1 ADWLPDLVSD
11 RPGPFGRIHPAG
23 RQPEVLAN
31 RQAVEETRDLGL
43 HPDPSPRDG
52 VRVMAGDVVAPKQ
65 NAPGRRLELP
75 GEQLEQRALASAVG
89 PDETAQL
96 PLGKREIDAADGLD
110 AAEADRQADGLKHRA
125 THARSRT
132 RARPTARMPARRSE
146 GTMPRGTNSTKA
158 RKMMPK
164 IRLVFASCCVPRVVA
179 RYCMMRQPM
188 MGPTSVPRPP
198 TMTQMMIWEVMVRLN
213 TLGPTKAPQL
223 ANRQPARP
231 AMPPPIANTRSLR
244 SLTS

>member
-31 RQAVEETRDLGL
+31 RQTDEETRNLSI
-43 HPDPSPRDG
+43 HPDASPGDG

-75 GEQLEQRALASAVG
+75 GEQLEQRALAGAVG

-96 PLGKREIDAADGLD
+96 PLGQREIHTADGLD
-110 AAEADRQADGLKHRA
+110 TAEADRQSDGLKHGA
-125 THARSRT
+125 THAGSRT
-132 RARPTARMPARRSE
+132 RAGPTARVPSRRSE
-146 GTMPRGTNSTKA
+146 GTMPRGTRSTKA

-164 IRLVFASCCVPRVVA
+164 SRLVFASCWVPRAVA
-179 RYCMMRQPM
+179 RYCMIRQPM
-188 MGPTSVPRPP
+188 MGPTSVPRPR
-198 TMTQMMIWEVMVRLN
+198 TMAQMMIWEVVFRLN
-213 TLGPTKAPQL
+213 PLSRALPTRYASPAVLFIRLKKISVTLRMMTP
-223 ANRQPARP
+223 R
-231 AMPPPIANTRSLR
+231 
-244 SLTS
+244 